1 MPVIKYRVELTH
13 SERVRLDQLMKSSR
27 TNKRTLMHIQVLLL
41 ADGNQGGKKMSEQ
54 AIAAMLD
61 INSQTVHSIR
71 RRYATQGLDAAIMRK
86 PRRQTVNHTRI
97 TPDVRTQIIA
107 LSQTTPPAGKSR
119 WTLRLLAHHAR
130 EQQIIDRISH
140 ETVGQLLKSAEQQGI
155 I

>member
-1 MPVIKYRVELTH
+1 MPVIKYRVGLTKT
-13 SERVRLDQLMKSSR
+13 ERARLENLARSSR
-27 TNKRTLMHIQVLLL
+27 TNKRTAMHIQVLLL
-41 ADGNQGGKKMSEQ
+41 ADENQEGKKNSEQ

-61 INSQTVHSIR
+61 INSQTVHTIR
-71 RRYATQGLDAAIMRK
+71 RRFAMQGIDAAISRK
-86 PRRQTVNHTRI
+86 PRRQTVNQTRI

-107 LSQTTPPAGKSR
+107 LSQTTPPAGKTR

-140 ETVGQLLKSAEQQGI
+140 ETVGQLLKSAVQQGI